1 MLNDKKIN
9 LSYLPYGDICKRSR
23 SSVIFDVDYESFEQE
38 LLKAIEAEM
47 EKVELGEHETEKE
60 EIEKE
65 EIL

>member
-1 MLNDKKIN
+1 M
-9 LSYLPYGDICKRSR
+9 
-23 SSVIFDVDYESFEQE
+23 IFDVDYESFEQE

-60 EIEKE
+60 EIERE